1 MSKSLSPIKST
12 ETKDVSFNSKIYKVK
27 HLVDGKINTIYVF
40 NVIKTNEDEESLF
53 NKIFTEKENQLINEE
68 KITVKFSKQY
78 IHFDDSIG
86 TIKIKIL
93 NELKKEIS
101 IDEIYLFCQKI
112 ETLNA
117 VSVYQSLTQNKK
129 LDLTKIRL
137 DQFISNIDSDEN
149 GNSFSEPEDK
159 EIYTF
164 DDIFQMKFDNK
175 KYVVNKVLGQKFFI
189 VENEYPFVCNPYDID
204 EYDFFLR
211 KQPVNRCLL

>member
-1 MSKSLSPIKST
+1 MSKILSPKKST
-12 ETKDVSFNSKIYKVK
+12 DNSFNLKIYKVK

-40 NVIKTNEDEESLF
+40 NLIRTSEEDEESLF
-53 NKIFTEKENQLINEE
+53 NKIFTEEENRLINEE
-68 KITVKFSKQY
+68 KITIKFSKQY

-129 LDLTKIRL
+129 L
-137 DQFISNIDSDEN
+137 E
-149 GNSFSEPEDK
+149 
-159 EIYTF
+159 
-164 DDIFQMKFDNK
+164 
-175 KYVVNKVLGQKFFI
+175 
-189 VENEYPFVCNPYDID
+189 
-204 EYDFFLR
+204 
-211 KQPVNRCLL
+211 